1 LSSSSFIIFIIYI
14 ILSTLSQKKK
24 KVVYMY
30 KRCRSAALC
39 GCPQVQ
45 GDVVKVR
52 IVTPKKP
59 NSARRPVVKAS
70 LTNKKGVVSHIP
82 GIGHNLR
89 KHSDVLI
96 RGGGS
101 RDLPG
106 VRHTCIR
113 GVYDFMGV
121 KNKTRRRSIYGVKRP
136 ETKIIKIRRKFRKA
150 FN

>member
-1 LSSSSFIIFIIYI
+1 
-14 ILSTLSQKKK
+14 
-24 KVVYMY
+24 MY
-30 KRCRSAALC
+30 NRSKSAALC

-59 NSARRPVVKAS
+59 NSARRPVVKAL

-96 RGGGS
+96 RGGGA

-113 GVYDFMGV
+113 GVYDLMGV
-121 KNKTRRRSIYGVKRP
+121 KNKKRRRSIYGIKRP
-136 ETKIIKIRRKFRKA
+136 DNKITKIRRKFRKA

>member
-1 LSSSSFIIFIIYI
+1 M
-14 ILSTLSQKKK
+14 STLNQKKK
-24 KVVYMY
+24 KLIFYY
-30 KRCRSAALC
+30 NRSRSAALC
-39 GCPQVQ
+39 GAPQVQ
-45 GDVVKVR
+45 GDVIKVQ

-59 NSARRPVVKAS
+59 NSARRPTAKAS
-70 LTNKKGVVSHIP
+70 LTNGKYVIAHIP

-121 KNKTRRRSIYGVKRP
+121 KNKTRRRSIYGLKRP
-136 ETKIIKIRRKFRKA
+136 DHKIKKLRRKFRKA

>member
-1 LSSSSFIIFIIYI
+1 LSSSFFFFFLIYV
-14 ILSTLSQKKK
+14 ILSTLSQKIK
-24 KVVYMY
+24 KVIYIY
-30 KRCRSAALC
+30 NQSRSRALC

-59 NSARRPVVKAS
+59 NSARRPVVKAA
-70 LTNKKGVVSHIP
+70 LTNFKGVVSHIP

-121 KNKTRRRSIYGVKRP
+121 KNKKRRRSIYGVKRP
-136 ETKIIKIRRKFRKA
+136 DNKVLKIRRKFRKA
-150 FN
+150 FL

>member
-1 LSSSSFIIFIIYI
+1 M
-14 ILSTLSQKKK
+14 STLSQQQT
-24 KVVYMY
+24 KVIHEYIHT
-30 KRCRSAALC
+30 RSAALC
-39 GCPQVQ
+39 GSPQVQ
-45 GDVVKVR
+45 GDVVKVK

-70 LTNKKGVVSHIP
+70 LTNGKGVVSHIP

-96 RGGGS
+96 RGGGA

-121 KNKTRRRSIYGVKRP
+121 KNKKRRRSIYGVKRP
-136 ETKIIKIRRKFRKA
+136 DNKITKIRRKFRKA
-150 FN
+150 FS